1 MLAGGL
7 LPAKFR
13 PAPQALHTPRVIIF
27 AMKIL
32 PDTLQR
38 FLFENL
44 PVRGELVHLDS
55 TWRSVLER
63 HDYPDVLRQ
72 LMGELCA
79 AAVLL
84 AATLKLQG
92 SLVLQ
97 IQGKGQIKLL
107 VVECTGD
114 LHLRA
119 TAKWSGELAQG
130 TLADL
135 VGDGLFVITLDP
147 KDGKQTYQGIVE
159 LQGGSVAEILQHYMS
174 RSEQLETRLWLA
186 ADEQHAA
193 GMLLQQLPEQAGQ
206 NPDADAWQRATL
218 LADTLT
224 PEELLQEST
233 QTLIHRLYH
242 EEDIRLFEQQRV
254 LFRCSCSRDNVGKM
268 LQMLGQDEVHAI
280 LEEQGAIEV
289 FCEFCNQRYEF
300 DKIDAELVFVESM
313 ALPPSEARH

>member
-1 MLAGGL
+1 MRA
-7 LPAKFR
+7 
-13 PAPQALHTPRVIIF
+13 IIN
-27 AMKIL
+27 AMKKL

-38 FLFENL
+38 FLFENA

-63 HDYPDVLRQ
+63 HDYPDVLRK

-79 AAVLL
+79 AAVML
-84 AATLKLQG
+84 AATLKSQG

-97 IQGKGQIKLL
+97 IQGKGQVKLL
-107 VVECTGD
+107 VVECTSE

-119 TAKWSGELAQG
+119 TAKWSGELVQG
-130 TLADL
+130 SLVDL
-135 VGDGLFVITLDP
+135 IGDGLFVITLDP

-159 LQGGSVAEILQHYMS
+159 LEGESVAEILQNYMS
-174 RSEQLETRLWLA
+174 RSQQLETRLWLA
-186 ADEQHAA
+186 ADEQGAA
-193 GMLLQQLPEQAGQ
+193 GMLLQKLPDEPDQPGQ
-206 NPDADAWQRATL
+206 NQDADAWQRATL

-224 PEELLQEST
+224 AQELLQESS

-242 EEDIRLFEQQRV
+242 EEDIRLFEQQLV
-254 LFRCSCSRDNVGKM
+254 LFRCSCSRDNVGRM

-280 LEEQGAIEV
+280 LDERGTIEV

-300 DKIDAELVFVESM
+300 DKIDAELVFVE
-313 ALPPSEARH
+313 ALVLPPSAARH